1 MKYEAKKKEIKKFKA
16 QSDQFYLT
24 SNTLKR
30 EPTHQAVFGNQVL
43 EDVKYQKRK
52 ESVGPISRQNIT
64 LEKNLFLKKFPGPQ
78 TVRNTIKMRTSPQF
92 KLKHGLYDPNYG
104 VISP

>member
-24 SNTLKR
+24 SSTLKR
-30 EPTHQAVFGNQVL
+30 EPTQQAIHGNQIL

-52 ESVGPISRQNIT
+52 ESVGPISRHNIT
-64 LEKNLFLKKFPGPQ
+64 LEKNLFSKKFPGSQ
-78 TVRNTIKMRTSPQF
+78 TVKNTIKMRTSP
-92 KLKHGLYDPNYG
+92 
-104 VISP
+104 